1 MLHVAASS
9 VLQHISGRV
18 LGGAQF
24 VLVST
29 VYAVAVSKPNFG
41 VIGPFAVGISLWASG
56 FIVRLSCVT
65 ALSCT

>member
-1 MLHVAASS
+1 M
-9 VLQHISGRV
+9 
-18 LGGAQF
+18 
-24 VLVST
+24 LVST